1 MPPRSTARA
10 EEEDK
15 VRALAEQTT
24 YMEAE
29 VRATAAVRQE
39 VDQVHVDVQVLNVAC
54 TGLVNRLQGLWEN
67 LTHKKPRRV

>member
-1 MPPRSTARA
+1 MPPWSTTRT
-10 EEEDK
+10 EQEDK
-15 VRALAEQTT
+15 ARALAEQTT

-29 VRATAAVRQE
+29 ARATAAVRQE

-67 LTHKKPRRV
+67 LVHKKPRRV